1 MADQQPV
8 PALVVKDIVT
18 FRDRD
23 TGELIPKSQIEE
35 NMLWIDRILKL
46 LEEGRTVHREA
57 LKETK
62 NDYWEAGKRS
72 NAFQGEGCSEL
83 WDQLAESKVVC
94 ALDLLCP
101 PAKDKGAM
109 YANEKRVSIMIGQ
122 ASEYMFKNIV
132 DIWTSRYEIGQRSE
146 THVKVYFPYHL
157 WQRVEELAAKVSV
170 MNVGPHHFK
179 GSLCLE
185 ARTKLERLGRQVQQW
200 QLECNGQ
207 ALPELSKDEMAE
219 LNNAAKGSFEEKFAI
234 EQQVQQID
242 KDGSSPE
249 VQCALAFLWK
259 HEIKQMME
267 TRTYKLFS
275 LINDTTQRTSF
286 TLGMFQLFGIIINA
300 AEEAKD
306 CVLCCEGAEKHSY
319 PGSPLFYDTNLG
331 DNFLTL
337 DPPFTLNMN
346 ENKVNNNDAVVYGWR
361 YHTDFKTG
369 VRLEKAGLCFLQHLS
384 SKKHPF
390 NLLSLAQLVKPK
402 MSNFSTKI
410 ACMQADKDSSTSAS
424 DFQVARIACSIY
436 GSVNI

>member
-1 MADQQPV
+1 M
-8 PALVVKDIVT
+8 
-18 FRDRD
+18 
-23 TGELIPKSQIEE
+23 
-35 NMLWIDRILKL
+35 
-46 LEEGRTVHREA
+46 
-57 LKETK
+57 
-62 NDYWEAGKRS
+62 
-72 NAFQGEGCSEL
+72 
-83 WDQLAESKVVC
+83 
-94 ALDLLCP
+94 
-101 PAKDKGAM
+101 
-109 YANEKRVSIMIGQ
+109 
-122 ASEYMFKNIV
+122 
-132 DIWTSRYEIGQRSE
+132 
-146 THVKVYFPYHL
+146 
-157 WQRVEELAAKVSV
+157 
-170 MNVGPHHFK
+170 
-179 GSLCLE
+179 
-185 ARTKLERLGRQVQQW
+185 QQW

-286 TLGMFQLFGIIINA
+286 TLGMFQLFRIIINA

-319 PGSPLFYDTNLG
+319 PGRPLFYDTNLG

>member
-185 ARTKLERLGRQVQQW
+185 AR
-200 QLECNGQ
+200 
-207 ALPELSKDEMAE
+207 
-219 LNNAAKGSFEEKFAI
+219 
-234 EQQVQQID
+234 
-242 KDGSSPE
+242 
-249 VQCALAFLWK
+249 
-259 HEIKQMME
+259 
-267 TRTYKLFS
+267 
-275 LINDTTQRTSF
+275 
-286 TLGMFQLFGIIINA
+286 
-300 AEEAKD
+300 
-306 CVLCCEGAEKHSY
+306 
-319 PGSPLFYDTNLG
+319 
-331 DNFLTL
+331 
-337 DPPFTLNMN
+337 
-346 ENKVNNNDAVVYGWR
+346 
-361 YHTDFKTG
+361 KTG
-369 VRLEKAGLCFLQHLS
+369 EAGE
-384 SKKHPF
+384 
-390 NLLSLAQLVKPK
+390 AGAT
-402 MSNFSTKI
+402 M
-410 ACMQADKDSSTSAS
+410 AA
-424 DFQVARIACSIY
+424 
-436 GSVNI
+436 